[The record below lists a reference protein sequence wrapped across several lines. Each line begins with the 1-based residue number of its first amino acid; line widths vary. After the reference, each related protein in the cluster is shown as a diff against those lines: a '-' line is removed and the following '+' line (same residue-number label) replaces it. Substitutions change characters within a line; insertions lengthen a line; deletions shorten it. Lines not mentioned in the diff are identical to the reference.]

1 MKPIEFDDGAVQ
13 VDATIVAAGLDM
25 APALFLERL
34 REGKITSRYEHGI
47 DADHGRCRL
56 TFFAG
61 SRRLRLIV
69 DESGKII
76 QRSTIDYGEMPLPEF
91 GKKSRWLSRSFRSN
105 SPGRMNATLSRAAV
119 RQRVMRGLRVEFIG
133 GTDTQLYRSRD
144 LELWLSTAVS
154 VRRHLGCDYHGAVA
168 RHAVGRGGAADRSWG
183 G

>member
-34 REGKITSRYEHGI
+34 REGKITSRYERGI

-61 SRRLRLIV
+61 SRRFRLIV

-76 QRSTIDYGEMPLPEF
+76 QRSAIDYGEMPLPA
-91 GKKSRWLSRSFRSN
+91 S
-105 SPGRMNATLSRAAV
+105 A
-119 RQRVMRGLRVEFIG
+119 
-133 GTDTQLYRSRD
+133 
-144 LELWLSTAVS
+144 
-154 VRRHLGCDYHGAVA
+154 RRTG
-168 RHAVGRGGAADRSWG
+168 S
-183 G
+183 